1 MKTAISIGVM
11 TVLSG
16 VGATAW
22 AQAPAT
28 QTAQTQQTA
37 PARGSS
43 ASPAASLSDDA
54 EKETARQHL
63 ELQAMDSDEN
73 GLVSRQ
79 EFMAHYEGLYADME
93 KDSAGM
99 ISLTDLAGRS
109 AAGQPADSA
118 NRSPVTP

>member
-1 MKTAISIGVM
+1 V
-11 TVLSG
+11 
-16 VGATAW
+16 
-22 AQAPAT
+22 
-28 QTAQTQQTA
+28 

-43 ASPAASLSDDA
+43 ASQAASLSDDA

-63 ELQAMDSDEN
+63 ELLQAMDSDEN

-79 EFMAHYEGLYADME
+79 EYMAHYEDLYADMK

-109 AAGQPADSA
+109 TTGQPADSA
-118 NRSPVTP
+118 NRSRVTP